1 MDYGYCDCLYGVLLW
16 IVLVFKLSNS
26 KIMKAILKATGE
38 TVEVNSSGTMSISCG
53 AYCTN
58 DGRTLPATALE
69 FEKVIDWEQRRYELI
84 KELFLKWTGIDDIK
98 REVIIKEH
106 IRICVQTADALLAE
120 LKKDKA

>member
-1 MDYGYCDCLYGVLLW
+1 
-16 IVLVFKLSNS
+16 
-26 KIMKAILKATGE
+26 MKAILKATGE

-53 AYCTN
+53 AYRTN
-58 DGRTLPATALE
+58 DGRMIPATALE
-69 FEKVIDWEQRRYELI
+69 FERVIDWEQRRYELI

-98 REVIIKEH
+98 RGVIIKEH

>member
-1 MDYGYCDCLYGVLLW
+1 
-16 IVLVFKLSNS
+16 
-26 KIMKAILKATGE
+26 MKAILKATGE

-98 REVIIKEH
+98 REVHKRTYQDMRTNSGRFSCGIEE
-106 IRICVQTADALLAE
+106 R
-120 LKKDKA
+120 

>member
-1 MDYGYCDCLYGVLLW
+1 
-16 IVLVFKLSNS
+16 
-26 KIMKAILKATGE
+26 MKAILKATGE

-53 AYCTN
+53 AYRTN

-106 IRICVQTADALLAE
+106 IRICVQIADAFLAE

>member
-1 MDYGYCDCLYGVLLW
+1 
-16 IVLVFKLSNS
+16 
-26 KIMKAILKATGE
+26 MKAILKATGE

-98 REVIIKEH
+98 REVIIKDP
-106 IRICVQTADALLAE
+106 IRIGVQTADAFLAE

>member
-1 MDYGYCDCLYGVLLW
+1 
-16 IVLVFKLSNS
+16 
-26 KIMKAILKATGE
+26 MKAILKATGE

-53 AYCTN
+53 AYRTN
-58 DGRTLPATALE
+58 DGRMIPATVLE
-69 FEKVIDWEQRRYELI
+69 FERVIDWEQRRYELI

>member
-1 MDYGYCDCLYGVLLW
+1 
-16 IVLVFKLSNS
+16 
-26 KIMKAILKATGE
+26 MKAILKATGE

-53 AYCTN
+53 ACRTN

-69 FEKVIDWEQRRYELI
+69 FERVVDWEQRRYELI
-84 KELFLKWTGIDDIK
+84 KELFLKWTGIDNIK